1 MCHLQDR
8 SPGQP
13 LSPLAVLASSARS
26 EKEGKKDVTWP
37 VDSATVKETR
47 REEEE
52 GKKKSE

>member
-1 MCHLQDR
+1 
-8 SPGQP
+8 
-13 LSPLAVLASSARS
+13 LAVLASSARS